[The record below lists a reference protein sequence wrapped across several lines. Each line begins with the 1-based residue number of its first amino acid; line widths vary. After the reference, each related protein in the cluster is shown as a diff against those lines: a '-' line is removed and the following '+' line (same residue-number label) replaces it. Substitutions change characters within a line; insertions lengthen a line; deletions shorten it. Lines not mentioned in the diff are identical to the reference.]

1 VKTGKYKGRAGD
13 APADVLCLHPESF
26 LICLVLPNFKYQYML
41 IYMDRNLET
50 FSRGLTL
57 FFASVA
63 VAASFAVQAQSL
75 PTMVVQPR
83 PVDLTLPAEAVVEAV
98 NQATLAAQVSGRVI
112 EVRVDAGQVV
122 KKGDLLMKI
131 DAREAAEA
139 AAGASA
145 QYINAKANYERLK
158 NLRQQNFISAA
169 ALDKARADFE
179 AAQAVRGQAGVG
191 VGHAS
196 VTAPISGIV
205 AQRLIE
211 LGEMASPGR
220 QLLTIYDP
228 NGLRVTASIP
238 QYKLPQMRAVKQAK
252 IEFPE
257 LGVWVDATAVSLLPT
272 ADAATHV
279 SQVRVNL
286 PAGIKDAIPG
296 MFARV
301 HFVIGRVTRMTVP
314 QAAVVRR
321 GEVAAVYVQS
331 EQGALSL
338 RQLRLGEALG
348 NEIEVLAGLSTGE
361 RVVLDPVKAGIALRA
376 AAKPAT
382 STGK

>member
-1 VKTGKYKGRAGD
+1 
-13 APADVLCLHPESF
+13 
-26 LICLVLPNFKYQYML
+26 ML
-41 IYMDRNLET
+41 IFMNGNLRT
-50 FSRGLTL
+50 AIRCLSSLSMSAALVVSFS
-57 FFASVA
+57 
-63 VAASFAVQAQSL
+63 VQAQVL
-75 PTMVVQPR
+75 PSVVVQPHL
-83 PVDLTLPAEAVVEAV
+83 VDLTFPAEALVEAV
-98 NQATLAAQVSGRVI
+98 SQATLAAQVSGRVV
-112 EVRVDAGQVV
+112 EMRVDAGQVV

-139 AAGASA
+139 VAGASA
-145 QYINAKANYERLK
+145 QVINAKANYERSK

-169 ALDKARADFE
+169 ALDKAKADFE

-196 VTAPISGIV
+196 VTAPISGVV

-211 LGEMASPGR
+211 LGEMAAPGR

-228 NGLRVTASIP
+228 NGLRVTASVP
-238 QYKLPQMRAVKQAK
+238 QYKLPQMRAVKQARV
-252 IEFPE
+252 EFPE
-257 LGVWVDATAVSLLPT
+257 LGKWVDAGVVTLLPT

-286 PAGIKDAIPG
+286 PSGIKDVIPG

-301 HFVIGRVTRMTVP
+301 HFVIGQATRMTVP

-331 EQGALSL
+331 EQGALTL
-338 RQLRLGEALG
+338 RQLRLGELLG
-348 NEIEVLAGLSTGE
+348 AEIEVLAGMAAGE
-361 RVVLDPVKAGIALRA
+361 RVVLDPIKAGIALRSGQDA
-376 AAKPAT
+376 
-382 STGK
+382 GK

>member
-1 VKTGKYKGRAGD
+1 MNGNLRTAIR
-13 APADVLCLHPESF
+13 CLSSLSMSAALVVSF
-26 LICLVLPNFKYQYML
+26 
-41 IYMDRNLET
+41 
-50 FSRGLTL
+50 S
-57 FFASVA
+57 
-63 VAASFAVQAQSL
+63 VQAQVL
-75 PTMVVQPR
+75 PSVVVQPHL
-83 PVDLTLPAEAVVEAV
+83 VDLTFPAEALVEAV
-98 NQATLAAQVSGRVI
+98 SQATLAAQVSGRVV
-112 EVRVDAGQVV
+112 EMRVDAGQVV

-139 AAGASA
+139 VAGASA
-145 QYINAKANYERLK
+145 QVINAKANYERSK

-169 ALDKARADFE
+169 ALDKAKADFE

-196 VTAPISGIV
+196 VTAPISGVV

-211 LGEMASPGR
+211 LGEMAAPGR

-228 NGLRVTASIP
+228 NGLRVTASVP
-238 QYKLPQMRAVKQAK
+238 QYKLPQMRAVKQARV
-252 IEFPE
+252 EFPE
-257 LGVWVDATAVSLLPT
+257 LGKWVDAGVVTLLPT

-286 PAGIKDAIPG
+286 PSGIKDVIPG

-301 HFVIGRVTRMTVP
+301 HFVIGQATRMTVP

-331 EQGALSL
+331 EQGALTL
-338 RQLRLGEALG
+338 RQLRLGELLG
-348 NEIEVLAGLSTGE
+348 AEIEVLAGMAAGE
-361 RVVLDPVKAGIALRA
+361 RVVLDPIKAGIALRSGQDA
-376 AAKPAT
+376 
-382 STGK
+382 GK